1 MHDAA
6 ATVPGTI
13 DSGFLQALVGYNARR
28 ATLKIFEVFSERMA
42 ALDLNPIE
50 FSILCLIGRNPGLTP
65 SQLCS
70 ELGLL
75 APNLTKL
82 LARLDRRHLVRRQAP
97 PSDKRVVCLSLSAE
111 GSALLAEAEARVV
124 QLETD
129 ASSALTAKQRDTL
142 IGLLQR
148 IYT

>member
-1 MHDAA
+1 
-6 ATVPGTI
+6 
-13 DSGFLQALVGYNARR
+13 
-28 ATLKIFEVFSERMA
+28 
-42 ALDLNPIE
+42 
-50 FSILCLIGRNPGLTP
+50 
-65 SQLCS
+65 
-70 ELGLL
+70 
-75 APNLTKL
+75 
-82 LARLDRRHLVRRQAP
+82 
-97 PSDKRVVCLSLSAE
+97 VVCLSLSAE